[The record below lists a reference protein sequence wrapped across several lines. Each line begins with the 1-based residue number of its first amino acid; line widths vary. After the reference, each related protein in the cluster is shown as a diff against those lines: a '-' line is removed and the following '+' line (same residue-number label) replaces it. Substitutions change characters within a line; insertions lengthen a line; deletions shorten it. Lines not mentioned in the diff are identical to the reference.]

1 MLCGI
6 DKCPEILYNKNVNFE
21 RTVNYMNTMQQTEQK
36 ICFGTGGW
44 RGIIGDDFIKA
55 NIQRVSHGICLLA
68 REENKADKPIVI
80 GYDRRFLSQVS
91 VDWIAEVITGMG
103 IPVILMERSTPTP
116 LVMFLVQHMELYY
129 GIEVTASH
137 NPSSYNGMKL
147 IVEEGR
153 DAPVETTA
161 RLEELIEASCAAM
174 IPVLSRKEAEA
185 NGLVTVLRAP
195 FNSFIDHILSKMNQD
210 AVKGRALRILF
221 DPMHGSGIYPL
232 RVILETLRCTVDMI
246 NDNKDAYFGGGT
258 PAPTESRLMDLRT
271 RVVEGG
277 YDLGIAFDGDGDRLG
292 VVDENGRYINA
303 NEILCLLYDYLH
315 RIKGWEGPVVRN
327 LATTHM
333 LDLIAESFG
342 ETCYEVP
349 IGFKYISAGIDT
361 HNAVLGGESSGG
373 LTVRGHIHGKDSIY
387 AASLFI
393 EMVCTTGKTPAE
405 LMRDLEDRFGRFVM
419 VEANLAFPAA
429 RKPEIVHTLMEERR
443 LPRFADAEIVRV
455 GYEDGCKV
463 YYADRSF
470 VICRFSG
477 TEPLLRIFAEA
488 KDADRASEYIAAF
501 RTMLNLE

>member
-1 MLCGI
+1 MI
-6 DKCPEILYNKNVNFE
+6 DKSENILYNKNVYSRKDTENMKMIQE
-21 RTVNYMNTMQQTEQK
+21 TEQK

-55 NIQRVSHGICLLA
+55 NIRRVAYGICLLA
-68 REENKADKPIVI
+68 AEEKKADKPIVI
-80 GYDRRFLSQVS
+80 GYDRRFLSQSS
-91 VDWIAEVITGMG
+91 VDWIVEVITGMG

-137 NPSSYNGMKL
+137 NPASYNGMKL

-153 DAPVETTA
+153 DAPVETTSH
-161 RLEELIEASCAAM
+161 LEELIAEAAPRS
-174 IPVLSRKEAEA
+174 IPTLSRKDAEA
-185 NGLVTVLRAP
+185 AGLVTVLRAP
-195 FNSFIDHILSKMNQD
+195 FNDFIDHILSKMNQE
-210 AVKGRALRILF
+210 AVKGRALRLLF
-221 DPMHGSGIYPL
+221 DPMHGSGTYPL
-232 RVILETLRCTVDMI
+232 RVILETLRCTVDLI

-258 PAPTESRLMDLRT
+258 PAPTESRLTDLRN
-271 RVVEGG
+271 RVVDGG

-303 NEILCLLYDYLH
+303 NEILCLLYDYLY
-315 RIKGWEGPVVRN
+315 RCKGWKGPVVRN

-333 LDLIAESFG
+333 LDRIAESFG

-349 IGFKYISAGIDT
+349 IGFKYISSGIDRYD
-361 HNAVLGGESSGG
+361 AVLGGESSGG

-393 EMVCTTGKTPAE
+393 EMVCTTGKTPAQ
-405 LMRDLEDRFGRFVM
+405 LMQDLEARFGHFVM
-419 VEANLAFPAA
+419 VEKNVAFAPA
-429 RKPEIVHTLMEERR
+429 RK
-443 LPRFADAEIVRV
+443 AEIVNRLMTEKQLPDFPNAKVERV

-463 YYADRSF
+463 YFADGSF

-488 KDADRASEYIAAF
+488 DCTDRASSYIEAF
-501 RTMLNLE
+501 CKLLNL